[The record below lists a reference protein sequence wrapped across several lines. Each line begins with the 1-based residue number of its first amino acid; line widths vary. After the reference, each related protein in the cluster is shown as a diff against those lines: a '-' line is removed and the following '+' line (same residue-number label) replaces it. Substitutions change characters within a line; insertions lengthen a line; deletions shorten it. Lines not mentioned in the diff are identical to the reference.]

1 MFKSYE
7 MYAFELSS
15 DFNVMKF
22 LALKFFF
29 TMDLVSDEGK
39 VIN

>member
-1 MFKSYE
+1 MSKSYE

-29 TMDLVSDEGK
+29 YYGSCFWWR
-39 VIN
+39 

>member
-22 LALKFFF
+22 LALLKFFF
-29 TMDLVSDEGK
+29 FYYGSCFWWR
-39 VIN
+39 